1 MQYFLHW
8 AAGQLGV
15 TDKYSVRQ
23 WLLRLFIPPQEQS
36 KRHEASLWLTFFRL
50 MASIFMLLFSVV
62 SKILKIVVHTLERV
76 WLRLLVALPEVNHAV
91 VGLRFEAWL
100 DTASFRKPILL
111 WLLILSS
118 IFFFCLVVTTPFTW
132 PGQLFFLISVWAT
145 AMFVRRI
152 PGNLPTLILIALS
165 VLASCRYGWW
175 RATNTIPHDAGWETF
190 FAIGLFL
197 AELYTW
203 IVLLLGYIQTA
214 WPLKRQILALPVD
227 TQLWPSVDV
236 FIPTYNEPL
245 NVVKP
250 SVLAATG
257 IEWPSD
263 KINIYILDDG
273 KREEFKEFA
282 KQAGVGY
289 VTRPDNSHAKA
300 GNLNH
305 ALKKTYGEFV
315 AVFDCDHLPTR
326 SFLKATMGWFLK
338 DARCAMVQTPHHF
351 FSPDP
356 FERNLDTFRRVP
368 NEGALFYGLIQDG
381 NDFWNAS
388 FFCGSCAV
396 LRRKPLEEVGGVAVE
411 TVTEDAHTA
420 LKLHRLG
427 YTTAYIN
434 IPQAAGL
441 ATESLAGHIGQRI
454 RWARGMA
461 QIFRID
467 NPFLGKGLSFF
478 QRVCYSNA
486 VLHFFYGI
494 PRLIFLTAPLSYLY
508 FQIHIISASA
518 AMITLYVLPHI
529 FQANLANAHIHGPHR
544 HSFWAELYES
554 VLAWYITL
562 PTTLAV
568 INPNAGKFNVTV
580 KGGLIKKDFF
590 DWTISKPYLVLVA
603 LNFVGLGF
611 GLLRLVYLNTFE
623 MATVSLNLIW
633 TVYNLLILGAAIGVA
648 AETRQVRVSHRVS
661 AKLLAAL
668 QLSDGS
674 RIMCHTEN
682 YSMTGLGLVFQQAL
696 ELAVGEQV
704 SASLWLDEIEYSFP
718 ALVTLSQDN
727 RIGVRFAALSIK
739 QEAELIQCTF
749 ARAEAWDDWTNQ
761 QDANHPTQ
769 GLKEISSLGLRGY
782 ASLWQQMGKLLTKR
796 GASSQRK
803 LAQKANNAGLK
814 HLKG

>member
-23 WLLRLFIPPQEQS
+23 WLLRLFIPLQGQS

-50 MASIFMLLFSVV
+50 MASIFMLLFSVLGRV
-62 SKILKIVVHTLERV
+62 LKILAHALEWV
-76 WLRLLVALPEVNHAV
+76 WQRLLVALPEVNHAV
-91 VGLRFEAWL
+91 VGRRFEAWL
-100 DTASFRKPILL
+100 DTASFRKPMLL

-132 PGQLFFLISVWAT
+132 LGQLFFLISVWAT

-165 VLASCRYGWW
+165 LLASCRYGWW

-203 IVLLLGYIQTA
+203 VVLLLGYIQTA
-214 WPLKRQILALPVD
+214 WPLKRQILALPID
-227 TQLWPSVDV
+227 TQLWPTVDV
-236 FIPTYNEPL
+236 LIPTYNEPL

-250 SVLAATG
+250 AVLAATG

-289 VTRPDNSHAKA
+289 MTRPDNSHAKA

-305 ALKKTYGEFV
+305 ALKKTHGEFV

-396 LRRKPLEEVGGVAVE
+396 LRREPLEEVGGVAVE

-518 AMITLYVLPHI
+518 IMITLYVLPHI

-562 PTTLAV
+562 PTTMAV
-568 INPNAGKFNVTV
+568 VNPNSGTFNVTV

-603 LNFVGLGF
+603 LNIVGLGI

-623 MATVSLNLIW
+623 MATVLLNLIW

-682 YSMTGLGLVFQQAL
+682 YSITGLGLVFQQAL

-782 ASLWQQMGKLLTKR
+782 ASLWQQMGKLWTKR

>member
-1 MQYFLHW
+1 MQYFVHW

-15 TDKYSVRQ
+15 TNKYSVRH
-23 WLLRLFIPPQEQS
+23 WLFRLIIAPQGQS
-36 KRHEASLWLTFFRL
+36 KRHEASLLRAFFRL
-50 MASIFMLLFSVV
+50 IARIFMLFFLAL
-62 SKILKIVVHTLERV
+62 SKVLKIVAQTLEWV
-76 WLRLLVALPEVNHAV
+76 WQRLLKALPEVNHTV
-91 VGLRFEAWL
+91 VGRGFEAWL
-100 DTASFRKPILL
+100 ETASFRKPMLQ

-132 PGQLFFLISVWAT
+132 PGQLLFLISVWAT
-145 AMFVRRI
+145 TMFVRRI

-175 RATNTIPHDAGWETF
+175 RATHTIPHDAGWETF

-203 IVLLLGYIQTA
+203 VVLLLGYIQTA
-214 WPLKRQILALPVD
+214 WPLKRQILTLPVD
-227 TQLWPSVDV
+227 TQLWPTVDV

-250 SVLAATG
+250 TVLAATG
-257 IEWPSD
+257 IEWPKD

-273 KREEFKEFA
+273 KREAFKKFA

-289 VTRPDNSHAKA
+289 VIRPDNSHAKA

-305 ALKKTYGEFV
+305 ALKNTHGEFV

-396 LRRKPLEEVGGVAVE
+396 LRRKPLVEVGGVAVE

-420 LKLHRLG
+420 LKLHRHG

-562 PTTLAV
+562 PTTMAV

-580 KGGLIKKDFF
+580 KGGLIKQDFF

-603 LNFVGLGF
+603 LNFIGLGI

-623 MATVSLNLIW
+623 MATVSLNLVW

-661 AKLLAAL
+661 AKLLATL
-668 QLSDGS
+668 QLADGS
-674 RIMCHTEN
+674 RIMCRTEN

-727 RIGVRFAALSIK
+727 RIGVHFAALSIK

-761 QDANHPTQ
+761 QDANHPIQ
-769 GLKEISSLGLRGY
+769 GLMEISNLGLRGY
-782 ASLWQQMGKLLTKR
+782 RSLWQQMGKQLTKR
-796 GASSQRK
+796 GASLQRK
-803 LAQKANNAGLK
+803 LAQKAT
-814 HLKG
+814 

>member
-1 MQYFLHW
+1 MQHYLPW
-8 AAGQLGV
+8 VASQLGV
-15 TDKYSVRQ
+15 ENMRSHKQ
-23 WLLRLFIPPQEQS
+23 WLLRLFVPPQHYFIRQ
-36 KRHEASLWLTFFRL
+36 EASLWLVFFKL
-50 MASIFMLLFSVV
+50 LASIFVLFFSYLG
-62 SKILKIVVHTLERV
+62 KILKIIGCALDWLLQRVLEV
-76 WLRLLVALPEVNHAV
+76 LPTVNHTQI
-91 VGLRFEAWL
+91 GCHIEGWL
-100 DTASFRKPILL
+100 DIASFRKPAML
-111 WLLILSS
+111 WVLLISS
-118 IFFFCLVVTTPFTW
+118 IFFFCLTVTTPFTW
-132 PGQLFFLISVWAT
+132 PGQLLFLICVWAT
-145 AMFVRRI
+145 TMLVRRI

-175 RATNTIPHDAGWETF
+175 RATHTIPLDAGWETF

-214 WPLKRQILALPVD
+214 WPLKRKILTLPAD
-227 TQLWPSVDV
+227 TQRWPTVDV

-245 NVVKP
+245 SVVKP
-250 SVLAATG
+250 TVLAATG

-263 KINIYILDDG
+263 KIKIYILDDG
-273 KREEFKEFA
+273 KRDEFKEFA
-282 KQAGVGY
+282 KLAGVGY
-289 VTRPDNSHAKA
+289 MIRPDNSHAKA

-305 ALKKTYGEFV
+305 ALKKTHGEFV
-315 AVFDCDHLPTR
+315 AIFDCDHLPVR
-326 SFLKATMGWFLK
+326 SFLKSTMGWFLK
-338 DARCAMVQTPHHF
+338 DARCAIVQTPHHF

-381 NDFWNAS
+381 NDLWNAS

-467 NPFLGKGLSFF
+467 NPFLGKGLSIF
-478 QRVCYSNA
+478 QRICYSNA

-494 PRLIFLTAPLSYLY
+494 PRLIFLTAPISYLY

-518 AMITLYVLPHI
+518 VMITLYVLPHI
-529 FQANLANAHIHGPHR
+529 IQANIANAHIHGPHR

-554 VLAWYITL
+554 VLAWYITI
-562 PTTLAV
+562 PTTIAV
-568 INPNAGKFNVTV
+568 INPSAGSFNVTV
-580 KGGLIKKDFF
+580 KGGLIKQDFF

-603 LNFVGLGF
+603 LNLIGLGI
-611 GLLRLVYLNTFE
+611 GIIRLLFWNTFE
-623 MATVSLNLIW
+623 LATVSLNLIW

-661 AKLLAAL
+661 AKLVAAL
-668 QLSDGS
+668 YLSDGN

-682 YSMTGLGLVFQQAL
+682 YSMTGLGLVLQQ
-696 ELAVGEQV
+696 EINRPVGEKV
-704 SASLWLDEIEYSFP
+704 LVSLWLDEIEYRFP
-718 ALVTLSQDN
+718 ALVAISHNNVIALH
-727 RIGVRFAALSIK
+727 FEALSIQ
-739 QEAELIQCTF
+739 QEADFIQCTF
-749 ARAEAWDDWTNQ
+749 ARTDAWDDWTDQ
-761 QDANHPTQ
+761 HDADHPLR
-769 GLKEISSLGLRGY
+769 GLKEISMLGLRGY
-782 ASLWQQMGKLLTKR
+782 QSLWQQISKLHNMR
-796 GASSQRK
+796 SASLQIEPER
-803 LAQKANNAGLK
+803 NAI
-814 HLKG
+814 

>member
-1 MQYFLHW
+1 MMQRLVYW
-8 AAGQLGV
+8 AASQLGV
-15 TDKYSVRQ
+15 IDKHSVKQ
-23 WLLRLFIPPQEQS
+23 WLLRLFIPPQDQF
-36 KRHEASLWLTFFRL
+36 KRSEASIWLFFFGL
-50 MASIFMLLFSVV
+50 IASIFMLLFSVLGR
-62 SKILKIVVHTLERV
+62 ILKTVEQTLEWV
-76 WLRLLVALPEVNHAV
+76 WQRLLDTLPEVNHTV
-91 VGLRFEAWL
+91 VGSRFEGWL
-100 DTASFRKPILL
+100 ETASFRKPVLL
-111 WLLILSS
+111 WLLIFSS
-118 IFFFCLVVTTPFTW
+118 IFFFSLAVTTPFTW
-132 PGQLFFLISVWAT
+132 PGQLLFLISVWSAS
-145 AMFVRRI
+145 MFVRRI
-152 PGNLPTLILIALS
+152 PGNLPALILIALS
-165 VLASCRYGWW
+165 MLASGRYGWW
-175 RATNTIPHDAGWETF
+175 RATHTIPVDAGWETF

-197 AELYTW
+197 AELYTG
-203 IVLLLGYIQTA
+203 IILLLGYLQTA
-214 WPLKRQILALPVD
+214 WPLKRQILTLPAD
-227 TQLWPSVDV
+227 TQLWPTVDV

-250 SVLAATG
+250 TVLAATG

-273 KREEFKEFA
+273 KREEFKKFA
-282 KQAGVGY
+282 EQAGVGY
-289 VTRPDNSHAKA
+289 MIRPDNSHAKA

-305 ALKKTYGEFV
+305 ALKKTHGEFV
-315 AVFDCDHLPTR
+315 AFFDCDHLPTR

-338 DARCAMVQTPHHF
+338 DTRCAMVQTPHHF

-396 LRRKPLEEVGGVAVE
+396 LRREPLEEVGGVAVE
-411 TVTEDAHTA
+411 TLTEDAHTA

-508 FQIHIISASA
+508 FQIHIITASA

-529 FQANLANAHIHGPHR
+529 FQANLANTHIHGPHR

-562 PTTLAV
+562 PTIIAV
-568 INPNAGKFNVTV
+568 INPNAGRFNVTV
-580 KGGLIKKDFF
+580 KGGLIKQDFF

-603 LNFVGLGF
+603 LNFIGLGI

-668 QLSDGS
+668 QFSDGS
-674 RIMCHTEN
+674 RTMCHTEN
-682 YSMTGLGLVFQQAL
+682 YSMTGLGLVFQQ
-696 ELAVGEQV
+696 ELDLAAGEPV
-704 SASLWLDEIEYSFP
+704 SISLWLDDIEFSFP
-718 ALVTLSQDN
+718 ALVSISQGN
-727 RIGVRFAALSIK
+727 KIGVHFEALSIK

-749 ARAEAWDDWTNQ
+749 ARAEAWDDWTNL
-761 QDANHPTQ
+761 QDANHPIQ

-782 ASLWQQMGKLLTKR
+782 RSLWQQMRKLLTKQ
-796 GASSQRK
+796 GAPLQDR
-803 LAQKANNAGLK
+803 LEQKAT
-814 HLKG
+814 

>member
-1 MQYFLHW
+1 LPLNLLNW
-8 AAGQLGV
+8 LANELGV
-15 TDKYSVRQ
+15 VDKHNIRQ
-23 WLLRLFIPPQEQS
+23 WLIRLFVPPSGQAA
-36 KRHEASLWLTFFRL
+36 RREASLLLALFRVISSICALFFL
-50 MASIFMLLFSVV
+50 VFK
-62 SKILKIVVHTLERV
+62 KILSLVTNAIAWLWER
-76 WLRLLVALPEVNHAV
+76 LIHILPTTNHAA
-91 VGLRFEAWL
+91 VGRQLEGWL
-100 DTASFRKPILL
+100 DTKTLRHPALF

-118 IFFFCLVVTTPFTW
+118 IFFFWLAVTTPFNW
-132 PGQLFFLISVWAT
+132 SGQLLFLMAIWAT
-145 AMFVRRI
+145 TMFIRRI

-175 RATNTIPHDAGWETF
+175 RATHTIPTDTGWETF
-190 FAIGLFL
+190 LAIGLFL
-197 AELYTW
+197 AEVYTW
-203 IVLLLGYIQTA
+203 LVLMLGYVQTA
-214 WPLKRQILALPVD
+214 WPLKRQILTLPEN
-227 TQLWPSVDV
+227 THLWPTVDV

-250 SVLAATG
+250 TVLAATG
-257 IEWPSD
+257 IEWPRE

-273 KREEFKEFA
+273 KRDEFREFA
-282 KQAGVGY
+282 EQAGVGY
-289 VTRPDNSHAKA
+289 IVRPDNSHAKA

-305 ALKKTYGEFV
+305 ALKITQSEFV
-315 AVFDCDHLPTR
+315 AIFDCDHLPVR
-326 SFLKATMGWFLK
+326 SFLKSTMGWFLK
-338 DARCAMVQTPHHF
+338 DSQCAMVQTPHHF

-396 LRRKPLEEVGGVAVE
+396 LRRGPLEEVGGVAVE

-441 ATESLAGHIGQRI
+441 ATESLSGHIGQRI

-478 QRVCYSNA
+478 QRICYSNA

-508 FQIHIISASA
+508 FQIHIITASA
-518 AMITLYVLPHI
+518 VMITLYVLPHI
-529 FQANLANAHIHGPHR
+529 LQANLANAHIHGPHR

-562 PTTLAV
+562 PTAMAV
-568 INPNAGKFNVTV
+568 LNPSAAKFNVTV
-580 KGGLIKKDFF
+580 KGGLIEREYF
-590 DWTISKPYLVLVA
+590 DWTISKPYLILVA
-603 LNFVGLGF
+603 LNVVGLGL
-611 GLLRLVYLNTFE
+611 GLFRLLFWNTFE
-623 MATVSLNLIW
+623 VATVSLNLIW

-648 AETRQVRVSHRVS
+648 SETRQVRESHRVS
-661 AKLLAAL
+661 AQLPVDLLLA
-668 QLSDGS
+668 DGN
-674 RIMCHTEN
+674 RICCYTED
-682 YSMTGLGLVFQQAL
+682 YSITGLGLILPQAGHL
-696 ELAVGEQV
+696 PIGERIF
-704 SASLWLDEIEYSFP
+704 ASLWLDGVEYKFP
-718 ALVTLSQDN
+718 ALVVLAYGDKLGINFDNLNISQQTN
-727 RIGVRFAALSIK
+727 
-739 QEAELIQCTF
+739 LIQCTF

-761 QDANHPTQ
+761 LDSDHPMQ
-769 GLKEISSLGLRGY
+769 GLKEIANLGLSGY
-782 ASLWQQMGKLLTKR
+782 RNLWQQLANLLVKR
-796 GASSQRK
+796 DGSLLSQSEK
-803 LAQKANNAGLK
+803 NQFDIA
-814 HLKG
+814 